1 MGWPSPWRSPGA
13 HFLPLISPVCAGLF
27 LRQCFTKTLQKAPG
41 AQFATRVPSGEKAH
55 FVWDSSGTEPKL
67 VQGYDVRCFSL
78 QTDFSRQQNAETQ
91 GWRSRTSPVQPRRSE
106 GGNVGFSVNRAD
118 TAKAIGRDIEQRLA
132 ETHREEYLIVFQ
144 YYLHLWHFS

>member
-1 MGWPSPWRSPGA
+1 MAESRGSLPAPYFPCLCWTFSRAVFHEKAAKSSWRS
-13 HFLPLISPVCAGLF
+13 VCQWA
-27 LRQCFTKTLQKAPG
+27 
-41 AQFATRVPSGEKAH
+41 PSGEKAH

-91 GWRSRTSPVQPRRSE
+91 GRRSRTSTVQTRRSE

-118 TAKAIGRDIEQRLA
+118 TAKATGRDIEQRLA